1 MAPLPGVLVAVEVAA
16 GDSVLPGDVLGVLE
30 SMKMEYQLKASFPAT
45 IAHVAFG
52 AGAQVARGDV
62 LFELAP
68 LAPAQD
74 QLIAR
79 RTGAEAGA

>member
-45 IAHVAFG
+45 IAQVAFG

-74 QLIAR
+74 QLLDQH
-79 RTGAEAGA
+79 TGAEPGA

>member
-45 IAHVAFG
+45 IAQVAFG

-68 LAPAQD
+68 MATTQD
-74 QLIAR
+74 PLLDQH
-79 RTGAEAGA
+79 TGAEAGA